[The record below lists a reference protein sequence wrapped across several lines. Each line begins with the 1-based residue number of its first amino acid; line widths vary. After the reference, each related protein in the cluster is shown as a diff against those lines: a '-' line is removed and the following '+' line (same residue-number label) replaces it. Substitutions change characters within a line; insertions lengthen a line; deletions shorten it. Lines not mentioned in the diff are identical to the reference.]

1 MIYAYDEMY
10 LKDAQYNLGNMLDF
24 AVYGAGQSLN
34 VFYDLFINSKIA
46 RSFAH
51 GSPKYI
57 AGRSGVELVL
67 DLFYELY
74 GDDKGLLQAAR
85 NYNDKA
91 ISGRSPEFWTGYA
104 LAYYQWL
111 SGLSFSHINEIAPIE
126 SVLRMY
132 PKYHEMDIQHF
143 VDRMET
149 LRNDKSRIS
158 RLKAYRLRL
167 NLSQSEL
174 AKRTSIPL
182 KTLQNYEQRLKDINK
197 ANVSY
202 MIRLSR
208 ALYCNVEDLLE

>member
-1 MIYAYDEMY
+1 MMYAYDEMY

-34 VFYDLFINSKIA
+34 VFYELFVGSRIA

-85 NYNDKA
+85 DYNDKA

-111 SGLSFSHINEIAPIE
+111 S
-126 SVLRMY
+126 
-132 PKYHEMDIQHF
+132 
-143 VDRMET
+143 
-149 LRNDKSRIS
+149 
-158 RLKAYRLRL
+158 
-167 NLSQSEL
+167 
-174 AKRTSIPL
+174 
-182 KTLQNYEQRLKDINK
+182 
-197 ANVSY
+197 
-202 MIRLSR
+202 R